1 MINGDLTMITVINTL
16 EQVLEN
22 IEPFN
27 TKEDIIHE
35 IKTMLREA
43 ENELNKQMLDMLKES
58 LDNST
63 EEEKKEILE
72 EIENLEQLIT
82 EG

>member
-1 MINGDLTMITVINTL
+1 MITVINTL

-22 IEPFN
+22 IEPFED
-27 TKEDIIHE
+27 KENIVHE

-43 ENELNKQMLDMLKES
+43 ENELNKETLDMLKDS
-58 LDNST
+58 LDNREHT